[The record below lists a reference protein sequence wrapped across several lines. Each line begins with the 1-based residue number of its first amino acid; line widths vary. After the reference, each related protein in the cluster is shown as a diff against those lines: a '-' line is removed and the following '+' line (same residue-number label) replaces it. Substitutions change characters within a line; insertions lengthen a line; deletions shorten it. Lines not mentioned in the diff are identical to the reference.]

1 MDSVEFIYDYHSLD
15 ADTSSI
21 DQRRVNNL
29 LYEFKEGVCDEEIK
43 DEVLRKL
50 KKVAVSNTDG
60 RLAVCFV
67 PASKLEM
74 TVERYTELASFINQN
89 LSGIAYLNTLSL
101 SPDFDEFIDE
111 RRRITCRFPE
121 RIKGKTVVFIDMFYN
136 TGNSYK
142 EVVDILKSNGAS
154 NTIGLYLARVV
165 RKPS

>member
-15 ADTSSI
+15 ADALSI
-21 DQRRVNNL
+21 DQRHVNNL

-43 DEVLRKL
+43 GEVLHKL
-50 KKVAVSNTDG
+50 KKVADSNPVG

-67 PASKLEM
+67 PASKLEL
-74 TVERYTELASFINQN
+74 TVLRYTELASFINN
-89 LSGIAYLNTLSL
+89 NVGDIAYLNTLSL

-111 RRRITCRFPE
+111 RRRIICRFPE
-121 RIKGKTVVFIDMFYN
+121 RIKGKTVVFIDLFYN

-142 EVVDILKSNGAS
+142 EIVDLLKSNGAT
-154 NTIGLYLARVV
+154 NTFGLYLARVV